1 MLIPAFVIGILLQAP
16 AAAQPQGPA
25 PSNPVV
31 VEKGTRPPV
40 RNEAT
45 NGLSNQRG
53 TVAMARTSAVRSA
66 TSQFFINLADNSKL
80 DHRGFSPDDYGYAVF
95 GRVVGGMDV
104 VDRIAAVAT
113 TSRDGMADVPETP
126 IVIR

>member
-1 MLIPAFVIGILLQAP
+1 M
-16 AAAQPQGPA
+16 
-25 PSNPVV
+25 
-31 VEKGTRPPV
+31 
-40 RNEAT
+40 
-45 NGLSNQRG
+45 
-53 TVAMARTSAVRSA
+53 RSA

-113 TSRDGMADVPETP
+113 TSRDGMDDVPETP
-126 IVIR
+126 VVIRGVTVQPPAPAPK